1 MVPELSPSA
10 ACVEDTDLNLSD
22 EAFGDLLLR
31 LFEFSPIAMV
41 ISTTGPGPHF
51 YVKVN
56 NAFVAL
62 TGFTWDEL
70 AGQDMLTCGP
80 AIDTPARERRMQLLD
95 EVGVFRLEEA
105 DIRHASGA
113 IIPTLVSSQRSVIG
127 GVAYDV
133 DILVDVSDRVA
144 LQTAR
149 ERDLALAALTDGL
162 TGLPNRMGFDLHLFN
177 RLAEADPQQ
186 RVALAFIDLNGFKR
200 INDRYGHAKGD
211 EALKIIAAR
220 LRDHCREGDFAAR
233 IGGDEFAIVLDA
245 TGSHALDLE
254 KTMRRIADAVFVPV
268 AMADGSMHPIGAA
281 IGIALQNG
289 PDNTIDDLFHRAD
302 RKMYLA
308 KSTGHPVWIRT
319 APLAENELG

>member
-1 MVPELSPSA
+1 MVPTPSPSA
-10 ACVEDTDLNLSD
+10 DCPVGADLNLSD

-51 YVKVN
+51 YVKAN
-56 NAFVAL
+56 NAFLDL
-62 TGFTWDEL
+62 TGFSWEEL
-70 AGQDMLTCGP
+70 AGQDMLECGP

-95 EVGVFRLEEA
+95 DVGGYRLEETE
-105 DIRHASGA
+105 IRHASGA
-113 IIPTLVSSQRSVIG
+113 LIPTLASSQRSVIG

-133 DILVDVSDRVA
+133 DMLVDVSERVA
-144 LQTAR
+144 MQTLR

-162 TGLPNRMGFDLHLFN
+162 TDLPNRMGFDLHLFN
-177 RLAEADPQQ
+177 RLAEAGPQD
-186 RVALAFIDLNGFKR
+186 RVALAFIDLNGFKK

-211 EALKIIAAR
+211 EALKVIGAR
-220 LRDHCREGDFAAR
+220 LRDNCPDGDFVAR
-233 IGGDEFAIVLDA
+233 IGGDEFAIVLEA
-245 TGSHALDLE
+245 TGREAQDVE
-254 KTMRRIADAVFVPV
+254 RTMRRIADAVFVPI
-268 AMADGSMHPIGAA
+268 AMSDGSTHPIGAA

-308 KSTGHPVWIRT
+308 KSTGRPIWIRS
-319 APLAENELG
+319 APLAGSELD

>member
-1 MVPELSPSA
+1 MMPTPSLSAQCEA
-10 ACVEDTDLNLSD
+10 ADLNLSD
-22 EAFGDLLLR
+22 EDFGDLLTR
-31 LFEFSPIAMV
+31 LFAFSPIAMV
-41 ISTTGPGPHF
+41 ISTTGPGPRR
-51 YVKVN
+51 YVKAN
-56 NAFVAL
+56 KAFIDL
-62 TGFTWDEL
+62 TGYSWEEM
-70 AGQDMLTCGP
+70 AGRDMLECGP
-80 AIDTPARERRMQLLD
+80 TIDTPARDRRTGLLD
-95 EVGVFRLEEA
+95 DYGGYMLEEVE
-105 DIRHASGA
+105 IRHASGKL
-113 IIPTLVSSQRSVIG
+113 IPTLVSSQRSAILG
-127 GVAYDV
+127 IAYDV
-133 DILVDVSDRVA
+133 YMLVDVSERVA
-144 LQTAR
+144 MQKAR
-149 ERDLALAALTDGL
+149 ERDLALAALTDSL
-162 TGLPNRMGFDLHLFN
+162 TDLPNRMGFDLHLFS